1 MADCD
6 RCVHLASAVGVQ
18 LVVAHPLETLRRIVH
33 GADVVISAAARHGSS
48 DRRSCRP
55 PRSTGRARTDR
66 CGEDSDQVL
75 GSALKSRWSYAIA
88 KSCGEAIASGYH
100 REHGADATV
109 ARLFN
114 TIGPRQVGAHG
125 MVVPACPPGDRRR
138 RPDRL
143 RRRQPDEVL
152 PARGRRGQ
160 RDRGPD
166 RARPQ
171 RPGAHSTSAARS
183 RSRSSDSPRGSSSAW
198 ARVRASRSCPTT
210 RPMTMASR
218 SWDSARP
225 TSRLSRI
232 SPVGDRE
239 ARSIKR
245 STT

>member
-33 GADVVISAAARHGSS
+33 GADVVISAAARQAERLLFMSTSEVYGKSS
-48 DRRSCRP
+48 NGPLR
-55 PRSTGRARTDR
+55 
-66 CGEDSDQVL
+66 EDSDQVL

-88 KSCGEAIASGYH
+88 KSYGEAIASGYH

-125 MVVPACPPGDRRR
+125 MVVPRLVRQAIAGDDLTVFGDGSQTRCFLHVADAVSAIVALTEHDRSGRARIQHRRPGVDHDRRTR
-138 RPDRL
+138 HADHR
-143 RRRQPDEVL
+143 
-152 PARGRRGQ
+152 ARGLQ
-160 RDRGPD
+160 F
-166 RARPQ
+166 AR
-171 RPGAHSTSAARS
+171 
-183 RSRSSDSPRGSSSAW
+183 
-198 ARVRASRSCPTT
+198 SRSCPTT

-218 SWDSARP
+218 SSDSARP